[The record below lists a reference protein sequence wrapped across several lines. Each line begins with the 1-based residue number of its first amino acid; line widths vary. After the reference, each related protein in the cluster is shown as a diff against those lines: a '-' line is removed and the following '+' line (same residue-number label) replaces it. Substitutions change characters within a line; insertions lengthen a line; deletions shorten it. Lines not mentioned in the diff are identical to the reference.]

1 MSYTIRIL
9 HVEPNERFFDGVWV
23 MKAVIDAGVRYD
35 AVIPVECVT
44 SCLLVEQMG
53 VLCDRFV
60 YGFFCLSRYIH
71 YIRNLSNTVLTEN
84 GKRFAN
90 LATGKLELGA
100 ILDGLLLDGL
110 IEESNS
116 SLLRSLATSK
126 SSKHSASPLE
136 RIAAGAWVNAR
147 NPQEKIDLDFLSQW
161 LSKKV
166 NLPWKRIDPLQI
178 DVPAVTAV
186 TSHAYVSRFNVI
198 CIEATADYVVFGTA
212 EPYYDEWQDELQQ
225 VLQKEIRLVVCNPAD
240 ISRYLSELY
249 SVSKSILSANK
260 EQSYRSSAV
269 QNLEQLMELGKTGKL
284 EANDSHVV
292 SIVDW
297 LLQYAYEQRASDIHL
312 EPRRDTGAV
321 RFRIDGVMQQ
331 VYDVPAGVMAAVTS
345 RLKILARLDVAEKRR
360 PQDGRLKTRN
370 AEGKEVELR
379 ISTMPTAFGEK
390 MVMRIFDPDVLVKDQ
405 AQLGFD
411 AREAGIWNNM
421 VQQPNGILL
430 VTGPTGSGKTTTLYS
445 SLQMLATPEV
455 NVCTIEDPI
464 ELVVPA
470 FNQMQVQHNIDL
482 DFASGVRTLLRQDPD
497 IIMVG
502 EIRDLE
508 TAQMAVQAALTGHL
522 VLSTLHTNDA
532 ASAVSRLLELG
543 VPYYLIRSTLIGV
556 IAQRL
561 VRTYCPSCSVQC
573 DMDEDQWNTLMSP
586 WKSQAPATMRKPD
599 GCLECRH
606 TGYRGRAG
614 IYELLQM
621 TPGVKNLIR
630 PDVPIENLR
639 RQAYKDGMRP
649 MRVSGLAKVSQG
661 KTSFE
666 EIMKVTPAPLM
677 Q

>member
-1 MSYTIRIL
+1 M
-9 HVEPNERFFDGVWV
+9 
-23 MKAVIDAGVRYD
+23 
-35 AVIPVECVT
+35 
-44 SCLLVEQMG
+44 
-53 VLCDRFV
+53 
-60 YGFFCLSRYIH
+60 
-71 YIRNLSNTVLTEN
+71 LTEN

-90 LATGKLELGA
+90 PATGKLELEA

-116 SLLRSLATSK
+116 SLLRSLAGTN
-126 SSKHSASPLE
+126 SSKPPKQNQGPLE
-136 RIAAGAWVNAR
+136 RIAAGGWVNAR
-147 NPQEKIDLDFLSQW
+147 NPKEKIDLDFLSQW
-161 LSKKV
+161 LSEKV
-166 NLPWKRIDPLQI
+166 NLPWKRIDPLNI

-186 TSHAYVSRFNVI
+186 TSHAYASRFNVI
-198 CIEATADYVVFGTA
+198 CIEASKDYVVFGTA
-212 EPYYDEWQDELQQ
+212 EPYYDEWQHELQQ

-240 ISRYLSELY
+240 ITRYLSELY

-260 EQSYRSSAV
+260 EQTHQSNAV

-284 EANDSHVV
+284 DANDSHVV

-331 VYDVPAGVMAAVTS
+331 VYDMPAGVMTAVTS
-345 RLKILARLDVAEKRR
+345 RLKILGRLDVAEKRR

-390 MVMRIFDPDVLVKDQ
+390 MVMRIFDPEVLVKDQ
-405 AQLGFD
+405 TQLGFD

-421 VQQPNGILL
+421 IQQPNGILL

-445 SLQMLATPEV
+445 SLQMLATPDV

-556 IAQRL
+556 VAQRL
-561 VRTYCPSCSVQC
+561 IRTYCPECSVEC
-573 DMDEDQWNTLMSP
+573 DMDAEQWNSLMSP
-586 WKSQAPATMRKPD
+586 WKSEAPASMRKPE
-599 GCLECRH
+599 GCLECRN
-606 TGYRGRAG
+606 TGFRGRAG

-621 TPGVKNLIR
+621 SPGVKNLIT
-630 PDVPIENLR
+630 PDVPIEKLR

-649 MRVSGLAKVSQG
+649 MRISGLAKVSQG

-666 EIMKVTPAPLM
+666 EIMKVTPAPLI

>member
-1 MSYTIRIL
+1 
-9 HVEPNERFFDGVWV
+9 
-23 MKAVIDAGVRYD
+23 
-35 AVIPVECVT
+35 
-44 SCLLVEQMG
+44 
-53 VLCDRFV
+53 
-60 YGFFCLSRYIH
+60 
-71 YIRNLSNTVLTEN
+71 VLTEN

-90 LATGKLELGA
+90 PVTGKLELSA

-116 SLLRSLATSK
+116 TLLRSLTSSK
-126 SSKHSASPLE
+126 SSKQVGGALE
-136 RIAAGAWVNAR
+136 RIAAGGWVSAR
-147 NPQEKIDLDFLSQW
+147 NPNVKVDLDFLSQW

-166 NLPWKRIDPLQI
+166 DMPWKRIDPLKI

-186 TSHAYVSRFNVI
+186 TSHAYASRFNVI

-212 EPYYDEWQDELQQ
+212 EPYYYEWQRELQV

-240 ISRYLSELY
+240 ITRYLSELY
-249 SVSKSILSANK
+249 SVSKSISGASK
-260 EQSYRSSAV
+260 EQSYQSSAV
-269 QNLEQLMELGKTGKL
+269 QNLEQLMELGKSGKL
-284 EANDSHVV
+284 EANDSHIV
-292 SIVDW
+292 SVVDW
-297 LLQYAYEQRASDIHL
+297 LLHYAYEQRASDIHL
-312 EPRRDTGAV
+312 EPRRDTGVV

-331 VYDVPAGVMAAVTS
+331 VYDMPAGVMAAVTS
-345 RLKILARLDVAEKRR
+345 RLKILGRLDVAEKRR

-370 AEGKEVELR
+370 TEGKEVELR

-390 MVMRIFDPDVLVKDQ
+390 MVMRIFDPEVLLKDQ
-405 AQLGFD
+405 TQLGFD
-411 AREAGIWNNM
+411 AHEASIWNNM
-421 VQQPNGILL
+421 IRQPNGILL

-445 SLQMLATPEV
+445 SLQTLATPDV

-470 FNQMQVQHNIDL
+470 FNQMQVQNNIDL
-482 DFASGVRTLLRQDPD
+482 DFASGVKTVLRQDPD

-556 IAQRL
+556 VAQRL
-561 VRTYCPSCSVQC
+561 IRTFCPACSTECV
-573 DMDEDQWNTLMSP
+573 MEEEQWNSLMIP
-586 WKSQAPATMRKPD
+586 WKSVAPATMRKPE
-599 GCLECRH
+599 GCVECRN
-606 TGYRGRAG
+606 TGFRGRAG

-621 TPGVKNLIR
+621 SPEIKNLIT
-630 PDVPIENLR
+630 PDVQLEKLR
-639 RQAYKDGMRP
+639 RQAYLEGMRP

-661 KTSFE
+661 VTSFE
-666 EIMKVTPAPLM
+666 EVYAVAF
-677 Q
+677 